1 MASESTHRTLTVE
14 RIAPGQFAAVNS
26 RGGRI
31 VFGTGADEEFTPTE
45 LLLIAIGGCTA
56 IDIDIITTRRAE
68 PESFEIVVDAD
79 KVRDE
84 TGNHLANVAVTYRVR
99 FPAGEA
105 GAGRHARRR
114 PAVTRPALHS
124 RPDRRAADADH
135 ESHRLALRLAR
146 TDRLGELED
155 VGRIDCRLHEL
166 EPGVVGAVIGAPP
179 VSEVGIDVVL
189 VRLAACVPVQRP
201 VAGVQPG
208 VLIVHAAWFTR

>member
-1 MASESTHRTLTVE
+1 VPPTLPVWQGWLMASESTHRTLTVE
-14 RIAPGQFAAVNS
+14 RVAAGQFAAVNS

-84 TGNHLANVAVTYRVR
+84 GGNHLANIEVTYRVR

-105 GAGRHARRR
+105 GDKAR
-114 PAVTRPALHS
+114 AVL
-124 RPDRRAADADH
+124 PDAVRQSH
-135 ESHRLALRLAR
+135 ERLC
-146 TDRLGELED
+146 T
-155 VGRIDCRLHEL
+155 VGRTVEMPTPITNHIE
-166 EPGVVGAVIGAPP
+166 
-179 VSEVGIDVVL
+179 
-189 VRLAACVPVQRP
+189 
-201 VAGVQPG
+201 
-208 VLIVHAAWFTR
+208 